1 VVKLTNSRR
10 TVPVSKLQLIHD
22 DAGKPIFAVLP
33 WLEYVRLSKDEST
46 EALLSDEEIHDLARD
61 ERGESFPIEVVDRLL
76 TGTSPIKVYRE
87 YRGLSQKELAAATD
101 ISPIYLSQIE
111 TGRRFGSAKTLAS
124 IAQELDVS
132 LDDLV

>member
-1 VVKLTNSRR
+1 M
-10 TVPVSKLQLIHD
+10 
-22 DAGKPIFAVLP
+22 
-33 WLEYVRLSKDEST
+33 
-46 EALLSDEEIHDLARD
+46 
-61 ERGESFPIEVVDRLL
+61 EVVDRLL

-124 IAQELDVS
+124 IAQALDVS